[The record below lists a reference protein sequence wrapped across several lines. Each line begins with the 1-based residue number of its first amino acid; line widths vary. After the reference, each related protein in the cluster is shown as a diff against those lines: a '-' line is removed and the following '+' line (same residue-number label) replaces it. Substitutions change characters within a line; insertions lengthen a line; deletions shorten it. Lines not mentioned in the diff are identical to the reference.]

1 VFNTLESLYV
11 YFSQPSKNQKL
22 TEIQTKLGIKHT
34 AMIRLSDTRWN
45 CCYRNI
51 ESVKNSYKIIIQA
64 LEEKIKNEDDR
75 GVNEAIDI
83 I

>member
-11 YFSQPSKNQKL
+11 HFSHPSKNQKL

-34 AMIRLSDTRWN
+34 TMIRLSNTNWN

-51 ESVKNSYKIIIQA
+51 ESVKNIYKVIIQA
-64 LEEKIKNEDDR
+64 LEEEIENEYDR
-75 GVNEAIDI
+75 RVNKAIGI